1 MKYKFEWNDIRAVV
15 TLINVIL
22 VMKYGLTVAWV
33 GIVIAG
39 VGIIKDIAVDK
50 KINGFVM
57 HSANIMLNLFFLV
70 Q

>member
-1 MKYKFEWNDIRAVV
+1 MKYEFEWNDIRAVV

-22 VMKYGLTVAWV
+22 IMKYGLTVAWV

-39 VGIIKDIAVDK
+39 IGVIKDIAVDR

-70 Q
+70 

>member
-22 VMKYGLTVAWV
+22 IMKYGLTVAWV
-33 GIVIAG
+33 GMVIAG
-39 VGIIKDIAVDK
+39 IGIIKDIAVDR

-57 HSANIMLNLFFLV
+57 HSANIMLNLFFLI